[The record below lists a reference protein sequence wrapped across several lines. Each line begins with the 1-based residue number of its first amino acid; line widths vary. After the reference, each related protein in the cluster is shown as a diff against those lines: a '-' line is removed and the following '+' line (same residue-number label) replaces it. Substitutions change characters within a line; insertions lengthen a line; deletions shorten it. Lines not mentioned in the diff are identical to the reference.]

1 MLEVREYEIA
11 RRKLSGGTAQLR
23 TLEGTLLTNQKNV
36 LTFPDSVGT
45 LPIALL
51 VVHTKHEQDTGKA
64 KNGIRFKAQKHG
76 PTLSENEQA

>member
-51 VVHTKHEQDTGKA
+51 VVHTKHEQALGKQKTVLDLKL
-64 KNGIRFKAQKHG
+64 KNTALH
-76 PTLSENEQA
+76 

>member
-51 VVHTKHEQDTGKA
+51 VVHAKHEQTLGKQKTVLDLKL
-64 KNGIRFKAQKHG
+64 KNTALH
-76 PTLSENEQA
+76 